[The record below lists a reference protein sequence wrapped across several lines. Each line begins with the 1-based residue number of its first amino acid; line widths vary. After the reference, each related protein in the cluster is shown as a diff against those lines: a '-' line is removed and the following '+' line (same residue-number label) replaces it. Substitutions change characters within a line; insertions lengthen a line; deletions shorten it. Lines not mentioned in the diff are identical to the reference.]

1 MRNRGGILLL
11 AVAGFLS
18 ACNKSTPATA
28 DSAAVASGS
37 NSASFDKTA
46 ARAEIIRA
54 DSAWLRHM
62 MAKNVDSL
70 MTYYAPDII
79 SMSEGSKPV
88 RGTGP
93 LRAAYTEMVKMN
105 LRDPAIS
112 SEGVEFSDDGTMAYD
127 YANFSATVDGPSG
140 KPMKWS
146 GNALNVWKKIGGR
159 WLMVAEISNS
169 NQPPK

>member
-1 MRNRGGILLL
+1 MRNSGGILLL

-28 DSAAVASGS
+28 DSATVATGAS
-37 NSASFDKTA
+37 SASVDKNA
-46 ARAEIIRA
+46 ARLEIVRA

-62 MAKNVDSL
+62 VAKNVDSL

-88 RGTGP
+88 RGTTA
-93 LRAAYTEMVKMN
+93 LRPAYTEMVKMN
-105 LRDPAIS
+105 MRDPSIS
-112 SEGVEFSDDGTMAYD
+112 NQGVEFSDDGSMAYD
-127 YANFSATVDGPSG
+127 HVDFSATVDGPNG

-146 GNALNVWKKIGGR
+146 GNALNVWRKIGGR